1 VKSFSEQDHYETLE
15 VQPNATLEEIERA
28 YRMAQATYVDDSL
41 AGYSVFAEGDTEA
54 IRERVELAYRTL
66 IDAAARKAYDAKL
79 AGRNADASVARETA
93 DPAGPVSDAAI
104 GASFDPL
111 DAFDDLEDD
120 QGDFD
125 GPRLRRVRL
134 RQGVELDD
142 IAGVTKVNPTYLG
155 FIEEE
160 RFDDL
165 PAAVYVRGFV
175 MGYAS
180 CVGLDAARVARSYMK
195 RYEESRGQCKRSLF
209 SRR

>member
-1 VKSFSEQDHYETLE
+1 VKAFSEQDHYEALE

-28 YRMAQATYVDDSL
+28 YLMAQATYVDDSL
-41 AGYSVFAEGDTEA
+41 AGYSGFAEGDTEA

-66 IDAAARKAYDAKL
+66 ADAAARAAYDAKL
-79 AGRNADASVARETA
+79 AGRSADASPVPETA
-93 DPAGPVSDAAI
+93 EPVEPDSDPAMATPI
-104 GASFDPL
+104 EPL
-111 DAFDDLEDD
+111 GAFDDLDDD

-142 IAGVTKVNPTYLG
+142 IAGVTKVSPTYLG

-195 RYEESRGQCKRSLF
+195 RYEESRGERKRSLF